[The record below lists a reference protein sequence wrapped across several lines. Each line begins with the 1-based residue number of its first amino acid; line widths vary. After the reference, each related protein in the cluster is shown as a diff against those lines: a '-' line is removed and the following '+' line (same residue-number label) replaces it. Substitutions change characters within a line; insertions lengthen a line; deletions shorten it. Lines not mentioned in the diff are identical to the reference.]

1 MTGTGN
7 NLAAVYGRREL
18 SGFGRDT
25 RRYPAL
31 VRLLVPGLITLIASA
46 FTHAAEESGW
56 DLTAHYR
63 FNEARDAFGHTRPA
77 TPSLARLNRLGLA
90 TALLNVQP
98 RTDATLAQCVGLL
111 EKIVAENLGDDA
123 GITALY
129 LLGRID
135 QIHRATPDVA
145 AARRRYTQLADGGSP
160 HPLAQLAVVQ
170 LALLTLYRPLVP
182 ATPPVERLAA
192 AEALAARLTLPS
204 AQSDLHLLLG
214 RSTLFFGG
222 AKEKALEHFV
232 AARKL
237 GIAPDRVRADTAF
250 STAELAREL
259 GRTHVAVECYT
270 AFLQEN
276 PRDVRSWTARQAV
289 VALSVTAVP

>member
-1 MTGTGN
+1 MCSPT
-7 NLAAVYGRREL
+7 AA
-18 SGFGRDT
+18 GRDA
-25 RRYPAL
+25 RRSPSIVQRLRLGVIAL
-31 VRLLVPGLITLIASA
+31 TAAAS
-46 FTHAAEESGW
+46 THAAGESGW

-63 FNEARDAFGHTRPA
+63 FNEARDAFGLARPV
-77 TPSLARLNRLGLA
+77 TPTEARLNRLGLA
-90 TALLNVQP
+90 NALLNVQP
-98 RTDATLAQCVGLL
+98 RTDATLTQCVGLL
-111 EKIVAENLGDDA
+111 EKVVGENVGDDA

-135 QIHRATPDVA
+135 QIHRATPDLA

-160 HPLAQLAVVQ
+160 HPLAQLGIVQ

-182 ATPPVERLAA
+182 TTPPVERLAA

-204 AQSDLHLLLG
+204 AQSDLQLLLA

-222 AKEKALEHFV
+222 AKEKALEHFL

-259 GRTHVAVECYT
+259 GHTHVAMECYT
-270 AFLQEN
+270 AFLQDN
-276 PRDVRSWTARQAV
+276 PRDVRGWTARQAL
-289 VALSVTAVP
+289 VALAVTTVP

>member
-1 MTGTGN
+1 MMCSPT
-7 NLAAVYGRREL
+7 AA
-18 SGFGRDT
+18 GRDA
-25 RRYPAL
+25 RRSPSIVQRLRLGVIAL
-31 VRLLVPGLITLIASA
+31 TAAAS
-46 FTHAAEESGW
+46 THAAGESGW

-63 FNEARDAFGHTRPA
+63 FNEARDAFGLARPV
-77 TPSLARLNRLGLA
+77 TPTEARLNRLGLA
-90 TALLNVQP
+90 NALLNVQP
-98 RTDATLAQCVGLL
+98 RTDATLTQCVGLL
-111 EKIVAENLGDDA
+111 EKVVGETVGDDA

-135 QIHRATPDVA
+135 QIHRATPDLA

-170 LALLTLYRPLVP
+170 LALLTLYRPFVP
-182 ATPPVERLAA
+182 TTPPDERLAA

-204 AQSDLHLLLG
+204 AQSDLQLLLA

-222 AKEKALEHFV
+222 AKEKALEHFL

-259 GRTHVAVECYT
+259 GHTHVAMECYT
-270 AFLQEN
+270 AFLQDN
-276 PRDVRSWTARQAV
+276 PRDVRGWTARQAL
-289 VALSVTAVP
+289 VALAVTTVP